1 MKLFTKMTLTI
12 LVPAILGLATLGIVG
27 YRSAS
32 DALHTQIEEDAPIIL
47 ASQEIGLDVL
57 FRTLQHG
64 MEMPARNI
72 RTRELLLAYSQGRR
86 DAELIKGVD
95 ALLARY
101 VEVTGSIAT
110 CGLVAPD
117 GTMLA
122 SRSNASDKPGKLV
135 GTNVGERAY
144 VQAAL
149 QGRSSI
155 GTYPSRETG
164 KLSTIVGIP
173 VKIDGLILGVFFA
186 GLDNEVMSHDMLGDM
201 SLSTHG
207 SAFVYNPQGEVI
219 LHSDVSQLGRK
230 DGGSVQFQMMQGK
243 RQGRLEVTG
252 ADGREK
258 IVYFRFMPNENWYYC
273 FSLDKD
279 VTFAKVFTLRNV
291 VTILVLVLG
300 IMVSCIIF
308 VVARGITRALGVC
321 SVVVDNAAQGNFD
334 VSASEDRGLAGAERR
349 GDEISVVAG
358 GVRKMIAGIRRLL
371 RESEAKTE
379 QAVQATEAA
388 KAATA
393 RAEDAARRAELA
405 RRDGM
410 QAAADQ
416 LGDVVSVIT
425 TASDALNKQITHSDR
440 TAADSAERLSEAA
453 TAMNEMNA
461 TVQEVARNASD
472 ASKMSAQTRQKAE
485 EGAKVVQDALSS
497 IEKVQ
502 AVATVLREDMQQLS
516 EHARSI
522 NTVMG
527 VISDIADQTNLLAL
541 NAAIEAARAGEA
553 GRGFAVVADEVRKLA
568 EKTMAS
574 TSEVGNAINAIQQST
589 AKSVEGVDRAVEQ
602 IANATELATRSG
614 EALTQIVSDAEITA
628 DEVRAIAT
636 ASEQQSAASEEINQS
651 IVQVNSMSAETAQS
665 MAEAA
670 QAVADLSAQTSRL
683 HDLMAQMKNQ

>member
-32 DALHTQIEEDAPIIL
+32 DTLHSQIEEDAPIIL
-47 ASQEIGLDVL
+47 TSQEIGLDVL

-72 RTRELLLAYSQGRR
+72 RTRELLLAWSQGRR
-86 DAELIKGVD
+86 DEALLKGVD

-122 SRSNASDKPGKLV
+122 SRSNASDKPGKLA
-135 GTNVGERAY
+135 GTNVGDRAY
-144 VQAAL
+144 VQMAL
-149 QGRSSI
+149 QGKSSI
-155 GTYPSRETG
+155 GTYISKETG

-173 VKIDGLILGVFFA
+173 VKIDGAILGVFFA
-186 GLDNEVMSHDMLGDM
+186 GIDNVALSQDMLGDM
-201 SLSTHG
+201 SLSSHG

-219 LHSDVSQLGRK
+219 LHSDVTQLGRK
-230 DGGSVQFQMMQGK
+230 DGDTEHFLKMQGR
-243 RQGRLEVTG
+243 RQGRLEIT
-252 ADGREK
+252 ADDGRVK
-258 IVYFRFMPNENWYYC
+258 ILYFRFMPNENWFYC

-279 VTFAKVFTLRNV
+279 VTFAKVFSLRNA
-291 VTILVLVLG
+291 VTVLVLVLG
-300 IMVSCIIF
+300 LMVSGIIF
-308 VVARGITRALGVC
+308 IVARGITRSLGVC
-321 SVVVDNAAQGNFD
+321 STVVANAAQGNFT
-334 VSASEDRGLAGAERR
+334 VSAGDDSGLTNAERR
-349 GDEISVVAG
+349 GDEISVVAR
-358 GVRKMIAGIRRLL
+358 GVRQMIAGIRRLL
-371 RESEAKTE
+371 QESEYKTT
-379 QAVQATEAA
+379 QAERATEEA

-393 RAEDAARRAELA
+393 RAEEAAQRAELA

-416 LGDVVSVIT
+416 LGDVVAVIT
-425 TASDALNKQITHSDR
+425 TASSALSKQIEQSDH

-472 ASKMSAQTRQKAE
+472 ASKMSSQTRQKAE
-485 EGAKVVQDALSS
+485 EGAKIVQDALSS
-497 IEKVQ
+497 IEEVQ
-502 AVATVLREDMQQLS
+502 AVAAVLREDMQQLS

-522 NTVMG
+522 NAVMG

-574 TSEVGNAINAIQQST
+574 TSEVGSAISAIQQST

-602 IANATELATRSG
+602 IASATALATRSG

-651 IVQVNSMSAETAQS
+651 IVQVNAMSAETAQS

-670 QAVADLSAQTSRL
+670 RAVSDLAAQTHRL
-683 HDLMAQMKNQ
+683 HDLMAHMKNQ

>member
-12 LVPAILGLATLGIVG
+12 LVPAILGLATLGVVG

-32 DALHTQIEEDAPIIL
+32 DTLHTQIEEDAPIIL

-72 RTRELLLAYSQGRR
+72 RTREVLLAYSQGRK
-86 DAELIKGVD
+86 DAELLKGVD

-101 VEVTGSIAT
+101 VEVTGTIAT

-144 VQAAL
+144 VQMAL
-149 QGRSSI
+149 QGKSSI
-155 GTYPSRETG
+155 GTYPSKETG

-173 VKIDGLILGVFFA
+173 VRIDGFILGVFFA
-186 GLDNEVMSHDMLGDM
+186 GIDNAVLSQDMLGDM
-201 SLSTHG
+201 SLSSHG

-219 LHSDVSQLGRK
+219 LHSDISQLGRK
-230 DGGSVQFQMMQGK
+230 DGGSAQFRAMQGK
-243 RQGRLEVTG
+243 PQGRLE
-252 ADGREK
+252 
-258 IVYFRFMPNENWYYC
+258 IVGDDVMPNENWYYC

-279 VTFAKVFTLRNV
+279 VTFAKVFNLRNV
-291 VTILVLVLG
+291 VTILVIVLG
-300 IMVSCIIF
+300 SMVSCIIF
-308 VVARGITRALGVC
+308 VVARGITRSLGVC
-321 SVVVDNAAQGNFD
+321 STVVDNAAQGNFA
-334 VSASEDRGLAGAERR
+334 VSAADDKGLVTAERR
-349 GDEISVVAG
+349 GDEISVVAR
-358 GVRKMIAGIRRLL
+358 GVREMIAGIRRLL
-371 RESEAKTE
+371 QESEAKTA
-379 QAVQATEAA
+379 QAVQATEEA

-405 RRDGM
+405 RREGM
-410 QAAADQ
+410 QTAADQ
-416 LGDVVSVIT
+416 LGDVVAVIT
-425 TASDALNKQITHSDR
+425 TASGALNKQITQSDR

-497 IEKVQ
+497 IESVQ

-522 NTVMG
+522 NAVMG

-628 DEVRAIAT
+628 DEVQAIAT

-651 IVQVNSMSAETAQS
+651 IVQVNGMSAETAQS

-670 QAVADLSAQTSRL
+670 RAVTDLAAQTRRL
-683 HDLMAQMKNQ
+683 HDLMAEMKNQ